1 MKKKRL
7 LIYICIAVLLLA
19 VASIGINRIIHA
31 NPVISVEDA
40 LARYQNAISAVT
52 AQTDIAINI
61 TQSKETTEDF
71 FQMKMNPLLA
81 LILWV
86 PKSEVFGVQAQPEL
100 SYFAVSSSQPTG
112 I

>member
-1 MKKKRL
+1 
-7 LIYICIAVLLLA
+7 
-19 VASIGINRIIHA
+19 
-31 NPVISVEDA
+31 
-40 LARYQNAISAVT
+40 
-52 AQTDIAINI
+52 
-61 TQSKETTEDF
+61 
-71 FQMKMNPLLA
+71 MKMNPLLA